1 MEEPSIIVKN
11 VSKSFKISNAT
22 GIKKLFR
29 DKKTENTIKALDD
42 ISFTVPQGESLGIIG
57 LNGSGKTTLLRIIA
71 GLIKPDSGTVNIH
84 GTLSPLLHLGT
95 GFQEELD
102 AKDNVIMNGLLLGFS
117 KSQIEKKLE
126 DIIGWAELERFSQM
140 KLKHFSTGMRAR
152 LAFSIA
158 IQVNPEILLLDEITS
173 VGDRIFKEKSQKAFL
188 SFREN
193 KRTLL
198 HATHVLGNL
207 VEFTDRVLLLHNG
220 KTIALDK
227 PDKVIQKYKQ
237 LKPHHKNTSM

>member
-11 VSKSFKISNAT
+11 VSKNFKISNAK
-22 GIKKLFR
+22 GIKKLFP

-71 GLIKPDSGTVNIH
+71 GLIKPDSGTVKTH

-95 GFQEELD
+95 GFQGELD

-117 KSQIEKKLE
+117 KSEIEKKLE
-126 DIIGWAELERFSQM
+126 NIIGWAELERFSQM
-140 KLKHFSTGMRAR
+140 KLKHFSSGMRAR

-158 IQVNPEILLLDEITS
+158 IQVNSEILLLDEITS

-188 SFREN
+188 SFRKN

-198 HATHVLGNL
+198 HATHFLRNL
-207 VEFTDRVLLLHNG
+207 EEFTDRVLLLHHG
-220 KTIALDK
+220 KMIALGK
-227 PDKVIQKYKQ
+227 PDEVIQKYKQ
-237 LKPHHKNTSM
+237 IKPEHKNSKL